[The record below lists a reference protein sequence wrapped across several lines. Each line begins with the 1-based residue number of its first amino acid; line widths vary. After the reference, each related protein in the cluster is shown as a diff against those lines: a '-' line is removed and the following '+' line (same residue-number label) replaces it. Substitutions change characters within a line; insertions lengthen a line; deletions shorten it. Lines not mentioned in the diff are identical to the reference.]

1 MMTMQ
6 MGEDNMK
13 WLTKEEVD
21 VVVAVL
27 KSINLELDRCYW
39 NEYQDYLDSPFANTG
54 AEYKCDAFSVHAY
67 EWIEEN
73 KDNFV
78 YPKDGIHVEWYKYL
92 GRGTEVWVPDDW
104 TLDKLPAMLQDC
116 KEAIRKDFGEGI
128 D

>member
-1 MMTMQ
+1 MKYLD
-6 MGEDNMK
+6 EDK
-13 WLTKEEVD
+13 VA

-27 KSINLELDRCYW
+27 KSIERELDRCYW
-39 NEYQDYLDSPFANTG
+39 NEHQSYMDSPFANTG

-67 EWIEEN
+67 VWDEEN

-78 YPKDGIHVEWYKYL
+78 YPKDDIHVEWYKYL
-92 GRGTEVWVPDDW
+92 GRGTEVRVPDDW